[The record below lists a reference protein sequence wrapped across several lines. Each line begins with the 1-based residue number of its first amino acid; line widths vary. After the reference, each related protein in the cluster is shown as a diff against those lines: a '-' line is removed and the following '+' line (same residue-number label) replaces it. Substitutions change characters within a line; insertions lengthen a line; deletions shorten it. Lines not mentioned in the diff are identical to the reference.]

1 MIKVLDIT
9 TINQIAAGEVIERPV
24 NIVKELIEN
33 AIDAHATRIS
43 IEIENGGI
51 DKIVVKDNG
60 DGFEKEDILL
70 AFEPHATSKIVK
82 IDDLN
87 TIFTYGFRGEALASI
102 SLVSKVTLITKQ
114 RTENHA
120 YQIIS
125 DNGKLSDIVETS
137 AQDGTKIIVEDLFG
151 KIPARKKFLK
161 SSSIEAAK
169 IYDIVEKISLSRKDI
184 SFKFVSDGRERFST
198 AGNNKLSNI
207 IYTLYGKDITDNLI
221 DVDKEINNIH
231 ISGVIGKPQI
241 TKNNRNDEIFFVNGR
256 YVKNEILHKAVEE
269 AYKEYL
275 MQHKYPF
282 AVLNIELD
290 GKLIDV
296 NAHPQKTEIR
306 FSNSLDIFSIVK
318 NVVLQSLKQI
328 VLINTQSIEQDE
340 QQHVGAVSDRP
351 YKRSDNSYKE
361 SVSLQGEKQNV
372 GKNQK
377 VGVSHH
383 VGAVSDRPYKRSDN
397 SYKESVSP
405 QGEKQNVGK
414 DQKVGAKQCEPA
426 SIDISDL
433 KSLKE
438 LDDESVDEADDAYIS
453 FDNNE
458 FITSKKAT
466 QKSLYEYFNNEE
478 QPIEAKFAYPQE
490 VGAKFSNLQELEAK
504 FTNLQE
510 VGAKQCEPASRKH
523 SYTYIGQLFNTY
535 LIFELKDKVVFV
547 DQHAA
552 HEKINYEKFID
563 LINNNSIKTQKI
575 MPIVITLNA
584 FQYNCVKENI
594 NDFRAIGYDIEFFGD
609 KDIIVE
615 GVPLNLIEVADKNF
629 LIEMI
634 DNFSKDNELSHYDS
648 IKDKI
653 ATMSCKAS
661 IKANQVVSDTEAYNL
676 IQQLFTLKNPYNC
689 PHGRPTMIEF
699 TKVEFDKRFKRI
711 VT

>member
-51 DKIVVKDNG
+51 DRIVVKDNG

-70 AFEPHATSKIVK
+70 AFEPHATSKIVN

-161 SSSIEAAK
+161 SASLEAAK

-296 NAHPQKTEIR
+296 NAHPQKIEIR
-306 FSNSLDIFSIVK
+306 FSNALDIFSIVK

-361 SVSLQGEKQNV
+361 SI
-372 GKNQK
+372 
-377 VGVSHH
+377 
-383 VGAVSDRPYKRSDN
+383 
-397 SYKESVSP
+397 SP

-414 DQKVGAKQCEPA
+414 DQKVGAKLYEPA

-438 LDDESVDEADDAYIS
+438 LDDESIDEADDAYMS

-466 QKSLYEYFNNEE
+466 QKSLYEYFNVEE
-478 QPIEAKFAYPQE
+478 QPVAAKFAYPQE
-490 VGAKFSNLQELEAK
+490 EWAKFTSPQEVGAK

-547 DQHAA
+547 DQHAT

-563 LINNNSIKTQKI
+563 LINNNSVKTQKI

-629 LIEMI
+629 LLEMI
-634 DNFSKDNELSHYDS
+634 DNFSKDNDLSHYDS

>member
-340 QQHVGAVSDRP
+340 QQHVRAVSDRP

-361 SVSLQGEKQNV
+361 SI
-372 GKNQK
+372 
-377 VGVSHH
+377 
-383 VGAVSDRPYKRSDN
+383 
-397 SYKESVSP
+397 SP

-414 DQKVGAKQCEPA
+414 DQKVGAKLCEPA

-438 LDDESVDEADDAYIS
+438 LDDEIIDEADDAYIS

-563 LINNNSIKTQKI
+563 LINNNSVKTQKI

-629 LIEMI
+629 LLEMI
-634 DNFSKDNELSHYDS
+634 DNFSKDNEFSHYDS

>member
-51 DKIVVKDNG
+51 DRIVVKDNG

-114 RTENHA
+114 RTDTNA

-137 AQDGTKIIVEDLFG
+137 AQDGTKIIVDDLFG

-306 FSNSLDIFSIVK
+306 FSNTLDIFSIVK
-318 NVVLQSLKQI
+318 NIVSQSLKQI
-328 VLINTQSIEQDE
+328 VLINTQSIDQNVWTNQAVEKSQAVGTNQIVGAKQNVGE
-340 QQHVGAVSDRP
+340 RQNVGVSQHVGAVSDRP
-351 YKRSDNSYKE
+351 YN
-361 SVSLQGEKQNV
+361 
-372 GKNQK
+372 
-377 VGVSHH
+377 
-383 VGAVSDRPYKRSDN
+383 RSDN

-414 DQKVGAKQCEPA
+414 NQKVGAKQCEPA

-438 LDDESVDEADDAYIS
+438 LDDESIDEADDAYMS

-466 QKSLYEYFNNEE
+466 QKSLYEYFNDEE
-478 QPIEAKFAYPQE
+478 QPVAAKFAYPQE
-490 VGAKFSNLQELEAK
+490 EWAKFTSPQEVGAK

-510 VGAKQCEPASRKH
+510 VGAKQCEPSSRNH

-547 DQHAA
+547 DQHAT

-563 LINNNSIKTQKI
+563 LINNNSVKTQKI

-634 DNFSKDNELSHYDS
+634 DNFSKDNDLSHYDS

>member
-51 DKIVVKDNG
+51 DRIVVKDNG

-70 AFEPHATSKIVK
+70 AFEPHATSKIVN

-161 SSSIEAAK
+161 SASLEAAK

-306 FSNSLDIFSIVK
+306 FSNALDIFSIVK

-372 GKNQK
+372 GK
-377 VGVSHH
+377 
-383 VGAVSDRPYKRSDN
+383 
-397 SYKESVSP
+397 
-405 QGEKQNVGK
+405 
-414 DQKVGAKQCEPA
+414 DQKVGAKLYEPA

-438 LDDESVDEADDAYIS
+438 LDDESIDEADDAYMS

-466 QKSLYEYFNNEE
+466 QKSLYEYFNDEE

-490 VGAKFSNLQELEAK
+490 EWAKFTSPQEVGAK

-547 DQHAA
+547 DQHAT

-563 LINNNSIKTQKI
+563 LINNNSVKTQKI

-629 LIEMI
+629 LLEMI
-634 DNFSKDNELSHYDS
+634 DNFSKDNDLSHYDS